1 MAAEPQTSLR
11 ERAARYT
18 PVQRLTIDVALDL
31 FADHGVAG
39 TSFQMIADAVGVTK
53 AAIYHQ
59 FGTKDAI
66 VLGVL
71 EVQLQPLEAAVDE
84 AERTGATLQSRET
97 LLARVIEIVVGNR
110 RALSTLQ
117 RDPVLFRL
125 IEDDALAQHLFT
137 RIFAVLLDDDVR
149 HHARVRA
156 AVLSAAIGAVAHPFV
171 ADLDNDTLRD
181 DLLDV
186 TRKLIFKPS

>member
-1 MAAEPQTSLR
+1 MAGEPPTTLR

-18 PVQRLTIDVALDL
+18 PAQRLTIDVALDL
-31 FADHGVAG
+31 FADHGVSG
-39 TSFQMIADAVGVTK
+39 TSFQMIADEVGVTK
-53 AAIYHQ
+53 GAIYHQ

-71 EVQLQPLEAAVDE
+71 EVQLQPLEEAVEE
-84 AERTGATLQSRET
+84 AERGGATLQSRET
-97 LLARVIEIVVGNR
+97 LLTRVIEIVVGNR

-125 IEDDALAQHLFT
+125 IEEDALAQRLFT
-137 RIFAVLLDDDVR
+137 RIFAVLLDDDAR
-149 HHARVRA
+149 HQARVRA

-171 ADLDNDTLRD
+171 ADLDNQTLRD
-181 DLLDV
+181 DLLEV
-186 TRKLIFKPS
+186 TRKLIFKPT